1 MRIPPWSR
9 KLLVGV
15 ILVAGIHAYGWG
27 MHIVLERLTFEG
39 HEPAAHID
47 DREHEWSVGGD
58 WPENSDVL
66 YIRFSETADGTRYI
80 GFGNVDYD
88 NLGPITFDGTNAVP
102 YFDDDG
108 FGGDS

>member
-9 KLLVGV
+9 KLLVGIALV
-15 ILVAGIHAYGWG
+15 IGVHAYGLG
-27 MHIVLERLTFEG
+27 MHIVLERVTFEG
-39 HEPAAHID
+39 QGPAVYVD
-47 DREHEWSVGGD
+47 DPEREWSVGGS
-58 WPENSDVL
+58 WPENGDVL
-66 YIRFSETADGTRYI
+66 HITFFETDDGRYL
-80 GFGNVDYD
+80 GFGNVDLD

>member
-9 KLLVGV
+9 KLLVGIVLV
-15 ILVAGIHAYGWG
+15 IGVHAYGLG
-27 MHIVLERLTFEG
+27 MHIVLDRVTFEESG
-39 HEPAAHID
+39 PASYVD
-47 DREHEWSVGGD
+47 DREHEWSAGGV
-58 WPENSDVL
+58 WMENGDVL
-66 YIRFSETADGTRYI
+66 HIRFSATDDGTRYI
-80 GFGNVDYD
+80 GFGTVDFD